1 MIDRVELERLYDRA
15 VGNSR
20 RFWCDSY
27 VNDVLN
33 AVRDLLQQPDPTVE
47 IAYLKATI
55 ADLKSDLNKLRSG
68 A

>member
-1 MIDRVELERLYDRA
+1 MDFTELQRLHERA

-20 RFWCDSY
+20 RYYADGRI
-27 VNDVLN
+27 NDLVK
-33 AVRDLLQQPDPTVE
+33 AVGEYLTQPDPTVE